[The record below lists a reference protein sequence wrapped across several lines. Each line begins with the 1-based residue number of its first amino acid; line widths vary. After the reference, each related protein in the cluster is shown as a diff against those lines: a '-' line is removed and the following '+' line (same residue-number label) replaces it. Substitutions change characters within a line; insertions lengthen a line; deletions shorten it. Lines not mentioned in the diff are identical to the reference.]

1 MYDQVLIPL
10 DGSPFAEEIIPYALG
25 LARSADA
32 TIALFRAVQHE
43 GELAEAEDYVSGLA
57 GRLGAKGE
65 VATIRT
71 DPASAIVAEMERRPD
86 TMVALTT
93 HGRGGLLETILGSV
107 ALSVLHDA
115 PRPVLV
121 YRPRGGEGA
130 GRAGEHANID
140 TVVVPLD
147 GSSFSERILPHAVD
161 MAEAVKASFTLV
173 QVLPAAPTRPA
184 MTPPG
189 DVLES
194 TYVRRWAEKIKE
206 DHGIGVE
213 WDVLHGPPADAIRR
227 YLSGR
232 SDVVLAMSSHARP
245 RLKETVFGSVTHECV
260 RRAGVP
266 ILVCGAK
273 T

>member
-1 MYDQVLIPL
+1 MYDQILIPL

-43 GELAEAEDYVSGLA
+43 GELAEAEDYVSDLA
-57 GRLGAKGE
+57 GRLGAEGE
-65 VATIRT
+65 VASIRT
-71 DPASAIVAEMERRPD
+71 DPASAIVAEMERRPG
-86 TMVALTT
+86 TLVALTT

-107 ALSVLHDA
+107 ALNVLHDA

-121 YRPRGGEGA
+121 YRPRGGGGA
-130 GRAGEHANID
+130 AGVGGDANIA
-140 TVVVPLD
+140 TIVAPLD

-161 MAEAVKASFTLV
+161 MAKAVKATLTLV
-173 QVLPAAPTRPA
+173 QVVPAGFSRPP

-194 TYVRRWAEKIKE
+194 TYVRRWAEKIRE
-206 DHGIGVE
+206 DHDLGVE
-213 WDVLHGPPADAIRR
+213 WDVLHGEPADAIRR
-227 YLSGR
+227 YLNGR
-232 SDVVLAMSSHARP
+232 SDAVLAMSSHARP